1 MDPATTG
8 VTHRRWGHRRWVLAG
23 ALLLAVVAVVVVAG
37 TIMRERRPVGI
48 AVTDPPAS
56 DLAGLL
62 DRADLVVVGHVVD
75 ITEGRVLSDPVDPTS
90 AIRTQL
96 AQLEVNEV
104 TVGEASDRLVLEE
117 VAALADGTPATVEGV
132 RPSQVGDAG
141 LYFLV
146 RDTEEGR
153 VALAGPQ
160 GRYLL
165 DPDDPDRLVPPLR
178 DDPLA
183 SRLAALGPR
192 GLRTAVLDAADN
204 PSQATP

>member
-1 MDPATTG
+1 MDPSAAR
-8 VTHRRWGHRRWVLAG
+8 VTRRRRVLAG
-23 ALLLAVVAVVVVAG
+23 AMLLVVVAVAAVAFII
-37 TIMRERRPVGI
+37 TRERRPVGI

-62 DRADLVVVGHVVD
+62 DRADLVVVGHVVAV
-75 ITEGRVLSDPVDPTS
+75 TEGRVLSDDVDPTS

-96 AQLEVNEV
+96 AQLEINEV
-104 TVGEASDRLVLEE
+104 TIGAASDRLVLEE

-146 RDTEEGR
+146 RDAEEGR
-153 VALAGPQ
+153 VALTGPQ

-165 DPDDPDRLVPPLR
+165 DPDDPDRLVPPLSGDR
-178 DDPLA
+178 LA
-183 SRLAALGPR
+183 TRLAALGPR
-192 GLRTAVLDAADN
+192 GLRAAVLD
-204 PSQATP
+204 TGG